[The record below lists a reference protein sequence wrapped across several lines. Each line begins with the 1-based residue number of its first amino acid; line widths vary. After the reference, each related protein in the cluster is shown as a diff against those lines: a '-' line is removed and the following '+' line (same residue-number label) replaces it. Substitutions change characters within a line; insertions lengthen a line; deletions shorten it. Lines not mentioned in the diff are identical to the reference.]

1 MTMDI
6 IVELLTGHG
15 IGQSIFVL
23 ALVVTAGILLSKI
36 KPGGLSLGVTWVLFS
51 GILAGHI
58 GLSIDPMV
66 LSFVKESGMVLFIF
80 GIGMIVGPGFFST
93 FRQGGVQLNL
103 LSMASVALAIVIT
116 YIIFYFSGT
125 PISTMMGIVAG
136 SVTSTPALGAA
147 QEAAKGMTG
156 AIPSDIGIGYALA
169 YPVAI
174 IGMILITSTMK
185 WVLRIKVDKET
196 KQIEERE
203 KAKRAEALVFSIEV
217 TNPAIFGN
225 TVSHV
230 KALLD
235 KHEFIISRILHKDT
249 GEIEMAHPGSVV
261 NEGDKVLVISEQ
273 NEVETM
279 CAFIGHKI
287 DMSDTQWF
295 KLDHRLVSRRCLVTQ
310 GAVNGKSIEELK
322 FRSLY
327 NVNISRVLRAGVHL
341 IGKADLRLQT
351 GDTVILVGGEGD
363 VKRVEKILGNSAST
377 LRKPNLSVIFVTIL
391 IGVLVGNVEIPL
403 GGMPMPA
410 KLGFSGG
417 TLIVAILISNFGT
430 RFKLNTH
437 NTQSVNLMLREFG
450 ITLFL
455 ACVGLSVGGSFVEKL
470 LDGGY
475 MWMLYAAAIMMI
487 PLCVTITLGRYWLK
501 LDYFTLLGY
510 VAGNMTFAPAL
521 SLTPDASKNNI
532 PAVKYATVYPL
543 TLFVRVMT
551 AQLMILLFA

>member
-1 MTMDI
+1 MDI

-391 IGVLVGNVEIPL
+391 IGVLVGSVEIPL
-403 GGMPMPA
+403 GSMPMPA

>member
-1 MTMDI
+1 
-6 IVELLTGHG
+6 
-15 IGQSIFVL
+15 
-23 ALVVTAGILLSKI
+23 
-36 KPGGLSLGVTWVLFS
+36 
-51 GILAGHI
+51 
-58 GLSIDPMV
+58 
-66 LSFVKESGMVLFIF
+66 
-80 GIGMIVGPGFFST
+80 
-93 FRQGGVQLNL
+93 
-103 LSMASVALAIVIT
+103 
-116 YIIFYFSGT
+116 
-125 PISTMMGIVAG
+125 
-136 SVTSTPALGAA
+136 
-147 QEAAKGMTG
+147 
-156 AIPSDIGIGYALA
+156 
-169 YPVAI
+169 
-174 IGMILITSTMK
+174 MILITSTMK

-391 IGVLVGNVEIPL
+391 IGVLVGSVEIPL

-455 ACVGLSVGGSFVEKL
+455 ACVGLSVGGSFVDKL

>member
-377 LRKPNLSVIFVTIL
+377 LRKPNLLVIFVTIL
-391 IGVLVGNVEIPL
+391 IGVLVGSVEIPL

>member
-391 IGVLVGNVEIPL
+391 VGVLVGSVEIPL

>member
-1 MTMDI
+1 MDI

-147 QEAAKGMTG
+147 QEATKGMTG

-391 IGVLVGNVEIPL
+391 IGVLVGSVEIPL

>member
-1 MTMDI
+1 MDI

-235 KHEFIISRILHKDT
+235 KHEFIISRILHKHT

-391 IGVLVGNVEIPL
+391 IGVLVGSVEIPL

>member
-1 MTMDI
+1 MDI

>member
-1 MTMDI
+1 MDI

-103 LSMASVALAIVIT
+103 LSMGSVALAIVIT

-391 IGVLVGNVEIPL
+391 IGVLVGSVEIPL

>member
-1 MTMDI
+1 MDI

-391 IGVLVGNVEIPL
+391 IGVLVGSVEIPL

-410 KLGFSGG
+410 KFGFSGG

-455 ACVGLSVGGSFVEKL
+455 ACVGLSVGGSFVDKL

>member
-1 MTMDI
+1 MDI

-249 GEIEMAHPGSVV
+249 REIEMAHPGSVV

-391 IGVLVGNVEIPL
+391 IGVLVGSVEIPL

-455 ACVGLSVGGSFVEKL
+455 ACVGLSVGGSFVDKL

>member
-1 MTMDI
+1 MDI

-156 AIPSDIGIGYALA
+156 SIPSDIGIGYALA

-391 IGVLVGNVEIPL
+391 IGVLVGSVEIPL
-403 GGMPMPA
+403 GSMPMPA

>member
-1 MTMDI
+1 MDI

-295 KLDHRLVSRRCLVTQ
+295 KLDHRLVSRRYLVTQ

-391 IGVLVGNVEIPL
+391 IGVLVGSVEIPL

>member
-1 MTMDI
+1 MDI

-391 IGVLVGNVEIPL
+391 IGVLVGSVEIPL

-455 ACVGLSVGGSFVEKL
+455 ACVGLSVGGSFVDKL

-551 AQLMILLFA
+551 AQFMILLFA

>member
-310 GAVNGKSIEELK
+310 GAMNGKSIEELK

-391 IGVLVGNVEIPL
+391 IGVLVGSVEIPL

>member
-391 IGVLVGNVEIPL
+391 IGVLVGSVEIPL

-455 ACVGLSVGGSFVEKL
+455 ACVGLSVGGSFVDKL

>member
-391 IGVLVGNVEIPL
+391 IGVLVGSVEIPL

>member
-185 WVLRIKVDKET
+185 WVLRRKVDKET

-391 IGVLVGNVEIPL
+391 IGVLVGSVEIPL

-455 ACVGLSVGGSFVEKL
+455 ACVGLSVGGSFVDKL

>member
-1 MTMDI
+1 MDI

-391 IGVLVGNVEIPL
+391 VGVLVGSVEIPL

>member
-1 MTMDI
+1 MDI

-249 GEIEMAHPGSVV
+249 REIEMAHPGSVV

-391 IGVLVGNVEIPL
+391 IGVLVGSVEIPL

>member
-1 MTMDI
+1 MDI

-391 IGVLVGNVEIPL
+391 VGVLVGSVEIPL

-510 VAGNMTFAPAL
+510 VAGNMTSAPAL

>member
-1 MTMDI
+1 MDI

-15 IGQSIFVL
+15 IGQSTFVL

-391 IGVLVGNVEIPL
+391 IGVLVGSVEIPL